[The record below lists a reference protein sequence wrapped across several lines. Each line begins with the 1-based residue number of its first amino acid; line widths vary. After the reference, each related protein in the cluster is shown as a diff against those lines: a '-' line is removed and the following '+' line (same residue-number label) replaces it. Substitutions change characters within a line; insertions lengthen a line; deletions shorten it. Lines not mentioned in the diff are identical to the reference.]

1 MRAGAG
7 LAECFV
13 ETFRNNAKPLS
24 DMTISGLTRAC
35 HSPILRAM
43 LNFGDRAA
51 SAVRRTL
58 SASLLAL
65 LSAVAVAAP
74 EATTSAPLTASAAP
88 VAVPAVAAATATDP
102 VARFLIDRGL
112 LNASA
117 ASLPGE
123 SAFVSRLRDRASDM
137 VLTAMN
143 FLGVPYRRGGNS
155 AEQGF
160 DCSGFTRHVFE
171 ASLGLLL
178 PRRADEQAKTAGLL
192 NIERS
197 ELKPGDLVFFNTLRR
212 TFSHVGIYVGEGRFI
227 HAPRPGGE
235 VRVEDMGVSYWST
248 RFTGARRADIGAD
261 VGPVTPSVQ
270 ADPAAATPPVATLRN
285 VY

>member
-1 MRAGAG
+1 
-7 LAECFV
+7 
-13 ETFRNNAKPLS
+13 
-24 DMTISGLTRAC
+24 
-35 HSPILRAM
+35 M
-43 LNFGDRAA
+43 LKFGDRAA
-51 SAVRRTL
+51 SAVRCTV
-58 SASLLAL
+58 SASLFAL
-65 LSAVAVAAP
+65 ISAVAVAAP
-74 EATTSAPLTASAAP
+74 EVTTSPASTPSAAP
-88 VAVPAVAAATATDP
+88 AAAPTTDP
-102 VARFLIDRGL
+102 VARFLIDKGL

-178 PRRADEQAKTAGLL
+178 PRRADEQATTAGLL
-192 NIERS
+192 NIKRN

-235 VRVEDMGVSYWST
+235 VRVEDMGTTYWSK
-248 RFTGARRADIGAD
+248 RFTGARRADTGAD
-261 VGPVTPSVQ
+261 AAPATPSVQ
-270 ADPAAATPPVATLRN
+270 ADPAAATSPVATLRN

>member
-1 MRAGAG
+1 
-7 LAECFV
+7 
-13 ETFRNNAKPLS
+13 
-24 DMTISGLTRAC
+24 
-35 HSPILRAM
+35 M
-43 LNFGDRAA
+43 LKFGDSAA
-51 SAVRRTL
+51 KVVRT
-58 SASLLAL
+58 SVSGSLIAI

-74 EATTSAPLTASAAP
+74 DAAHSTVPTAE
-88 VAVPAVAAATATDP
+88 VPALATDQ
-102 VARFLIDRGL
+102 VARFLIDKGL
-112 LNASA
+112 LKLSA
-117 ASLPGE
+117 TSLPGE

-171 ASLGLLL
+171 SSLGLLL
-178 PRRADEQAKTAGLL
+178 PRRADEQATTVGLL
-192 NIERS
+192 NIKRN

-212 TFSHVGIYVGEGRFI
+212 TFSHVGIYVGEGHFI

-235 VRVEDMGVSYWST
+235 VRVEDMGAAYWST
-248 RFTGARRADIGAD
+248 RFTGARRADTGAD
-261 VGPVTPSVQ
+261 VVPATPSVQ

>member
-1 MRAGAG
+1 
-7 LAECFV
+7 
-13 ETFRNNAKPLS
+13 
-24 DMTISGLTRAC
+24 
-35 HSPILRAM
+35 M
-43 LNFGDRAA
+43 LKTSDRAA
-51 SAVRRTL
+51 SAVRRTVC
-58 SASLLAL
+58 ASLLTLVA
-65 LSAVAVAAP
+65 AVAVAVP
-74 EATTSAPLTASAAP
+74 EALSPPSST
-88 VAVPAVAAATATDP
+88 AATAPVSAPVPTTAPVIDP
-102 VARFLIDRGL
+102 VARFLIDKGL

-143 FLGVPYRRGGNS
+143 FLGVRYRRGGNS

-171 ASLGLLL
+171 SSLGLLL
-178 PRRADEQAKTAGLL
+178 PRRADEQATTAGLL
-192 NIERS
+192 NIKRN

-235 VRVEDMGVSYWST
+235 VRVEDMGATYWST
-248 RFTGARRADIGAD
+248 RFTGARRADTGPDGAA
-261 VGPVTPSVQ
+261 PLPSVQ
-270 ADPAAATPPVATLRN
+270 ADPAAATPAVATLRN

>member
-1 MRAGAG
+1 
-7 LAECFV
+7 
-13 ETFRNNAKPLS
+13 
-24 DMTISGLTRAC
+24 
-35 HSPILRAM
+35 M
-43 LNFGDRAA
+43 LKFGDRAA
-51 SAVRRTL
+51 SAVRRTV

-65 LSAVAVAAP
+65 VSAVAVAAP
-74 EATTSAPLTASAAP
+74 EATTSPVSPATVSTAAP
-88 VAVPAVAAATATDP
+88 ATDP
-102 VARFLIDRGL
+102 VARFLIDKGL
-112 LNASA
+112 LNPSA

-171 ASLGLLL
+171 SSLGLLL
-178 PRRADEQAKTAGLL
+178 PRRADEQATTAGLL
-192 NIERS
+192 NIKRN

-235 VRVEDMGVSYWST
+235 VRVEDMGAAYWST
-248 RFTGARRADIGAD
+248 RFTGARRADTAADGAA
-261 VGPVTPSVQ
+261 PPSVQ
-270 ADPAAATPPVATLRN
+270 TEPATAAPPVATLRN

>member
-1 MRAGAG
+1 
-7 LAECFV
+7 
-13 ETFRNNAKPLS
+13 
-24 DMTISGLTRAC
+24 MTIFGLTRAF
-35 HSPILRAM
+35 HSPILRPM
-43 LNFGDRAA
+43 LKFGDRAA
-51 SAVRRTL
+51 SAVRRTV

-74 EATTSAPLTASAAP
+74 EAAPATASTSAPTP
-88 VAVPAVAAATATDP
+88 VATSATAPATDP
-102 VARFLIDRGL
+102 IARFLIDKGL

-171 ASLGLLL
+171 SSLGLLL
-178 PRRADEQAKTAGLL
+178 PRRADEQATTVGLL
-192 NIERS
+192 NIKRN

-235 VRVEDMGVSYWST
+235 VRVEDMGAAYWST
-248 RFTGARRADIGAD
+248 RFTGARRADTGAD
-261 VGPVTPSVQ
+261 AVPATTPSVQ

>member
-1 MRAGAG
+1 
-7 LAECFV
+7 
-13 ETFRNNAKPLS
+13 
-24 DMTISGLTRAC
+24 
-35 HSPILRAM
+35 M
-43 LNFGDRAA
+43 LKLGTSAA
-51 SAVRRTL
+51 NAVRCAVL
-58 SASLLAL
+58 ASLLAL
-65 LSAVAVAAP
+65 LSGVAVAAP
-74 EATTSAPLTASAAP
+74 EAKTSTPSTASAAP
-88 VAVPAVAAATATDP
+88 AVPPATVLATATDP
-102 VARFLIDRGL
+102 VARFLIEKGL

-117 ASLPGE
+117 AALPGE

-171 ASLGLLL
+171 SSLGLLL
-178 PRRADEQAKTAGLL
+178 PRRADEQATTAGLL
-192 NIERS
+192 NIKRN

-235 VRVEDMGVSYWST
+235 VRVEDLGATYWST
-248 RFTGARRADIGAD
+248 RFTGARRADTGPDGA
-261 VGPVTPSVQ
+261 PATPSVP
-270 ADPAAATPPVATLRN
+270 ADPAAAAAPVLTLRSL
-285 VY
+285 Y

>member
-1 MRAGAG
+1 
-7 LAECFV
+7 
-13 ETFRNNAKPLS
+13 
-24 DMTISGLTRAC
+24 
-35 HSPILRAM
+35 M
-43 LNFGDRAA
+43 LKFGDRAA
-51 SAVRRTL
+51 SAVRRTVFFG
-58 SASLLAL
+58 LLGL
-65 LSAVAVAAP
+65 LSAIAVAAP
-74 EATTSAPLTASAAP
+74 EAPPATASTLPAAPSAAP
-88 VAVPAVAAATATDP
+88 ATAAAIDP
-102 VARFLIDRGL
+102 VARFLIDKGL

-123 SAFVSRLRDRASDM
+123 SAFVARLRDRASDM

-171 ASLGLLL
+171 SSLGLLL
-178 PRRADEQAKTAGLL
+178 PRRADEQATTAGLL
-192 NIERS
+192 TIKRN

-235 VRVEDMGVSYWST
+235 VRVEDMGASYWST
-248 RFTGARRADIGAD
+248 RFTGARRADIAADGAAASM
-261 VGPVTPSVQ
+261 VQTEPVT
-270 ADPAAATPPVATLRN
+270 AAPPVSTLRN